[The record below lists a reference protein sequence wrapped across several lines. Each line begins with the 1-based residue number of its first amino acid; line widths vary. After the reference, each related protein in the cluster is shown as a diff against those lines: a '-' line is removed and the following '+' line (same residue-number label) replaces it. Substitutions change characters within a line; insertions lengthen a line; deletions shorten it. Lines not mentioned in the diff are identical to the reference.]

1 MYHLTFSAS
10 RLIGSDSL
18 RRVWFTDTHDLGICQ
33 PALKAAVQLEPWNQR
48 QPGPTGLECFG
59 LLTKEL
65 IVFRLD
71 SAGQSRVIPRH
82 IYVGGNP
89 CRVLY
94 LEQFKK
100 LVVALT
106 INRVIDATTYTDQPT
121 DNARVSFSALRIL
134 DPDDPEAGD
143 VQAKEEPFEVPQNLP
158 PNRRSFNEIVGNSGE
173 RVTGMAEWSVTVVE
187 KKWQFLLVSTFK
199 PSKAGS
205 SPKGRIHMYNMGIGS
220 NRELALEFKNVFDGN
235 GPVYCVAGHDDSS
248 FVYCSGQSLF
258 RQSFEFSEQARRL
271 DNKISTDLGSIG
283 RNISV
288 RGSLI
293 YVSTCAHSLR
303 VFKAGP
309 RGFTNL
315 FNDTISRGSLNHLV
329 LQDSSLILAAD
340 RGANVAGFL
349 QPAESTSPGEL
360 QAMFEA
366 RLASKVLCLSKARL
380 RVGNDLGPASPYPPM
395 LASTIDGTFYRI
407 EILEDKALKLLH
419 FLQKLARQSK
429 SLCAYTKDRD
439 PVSTQAELLSAP
451 RTPRERHVDG
461 DILARIL
468 EGHQLSDHI
477 AMLQD
482 LLRLGEDT
490 IDPQVLETFEA
501 LATAAMEGAGF
512 SKDDIL
518 HFVAE
523 YLRMLL

>member
-10 RLIGSDSL
+10 GLIASDSL
-18 RRVWFTDTHDLGICQ
+18 RRVWFTDEQGVGICQ
-33 PALKAAVQLEPWNQR
+33 PPLKAAVQLEPWNQR
-48 QPGPTGLECFG
+48 VTGATYSKCFG
-59 LLTKEL
+59 IFAKEL
-65 IVFRLD
+65 KVFRLH

-94 LEQFKK
+94 LEQFKR

-106 INRVIDATTYTDQPT
+106 INRVIDATTYTDQST

-134 DPDDPEAGD
+134 DPDDPGAGD

-173 RVTGMAEWSVTVVE
+173 RVTGMAEWSVTVVG

-205 SPKGRIHMYNMGIGS
+205 SPKGRIHMYNMSINGS
-220 NRELALEFKNVFDGN
+220 GELALEFKQPFDGN

-248 FVYCSGQSLF
+248 FVYCSGQSLV
-258 RQSFEFSEQARRL
+258 RQSFEFSDQVRRL

-315 FNDTISRGSLNHLV
+315 FNDTISRGALNHLV
-329 LQDSSLILAAD
+329 LQDSPLILAAD
-340 RGANVAGFL
+340 RGANIAGFW

-360 QAMFEA
+360 KTVFEA
-366 RLASKVLCLSKARL
+366 KLTSKVLCLRKARL
-380 RVGNDLGPASPYPPM
+380 RFGNDLGPVSPYPPM

-429 SLCAYTKDRD
+429 SLCAYTQDRD

-451 RTPRERHVDG
+451 RTPQERHVDG

-468 EGHQLSDHI
+468 GGDQLSDHI

-482 LLRLGEDT
+482 LLRMGEDN

-501 LATAAMEGAGF
+501 TAAVAVEGAGF
-512 SKDDIL
+512 STDDIL
-518 HFVAE
+518 RSVAE